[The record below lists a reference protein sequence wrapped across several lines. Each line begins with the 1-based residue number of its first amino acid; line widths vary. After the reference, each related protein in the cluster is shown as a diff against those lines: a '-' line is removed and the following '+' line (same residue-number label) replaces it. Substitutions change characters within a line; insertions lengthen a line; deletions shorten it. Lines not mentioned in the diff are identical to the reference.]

1 MPVRKGRRGSR
12 IYLMTVSVSFQSFRV
27 VSIAIIITLYY
38 WFKKRYRKTMKL
50 ISKEVKIKE
59 CGFLSIKK
67 TNLEY
72 LSSIVFHTV
81 INLKL
86 GKNRQKSRNIA
97 SFLYRG

>member
-1 MPVRKGRRGSR
+1 M
-12 IYLMTVSVSFQSFRV
+12 SFR
-27 VSIAIIITLYY
+27 SQSLSHCAIGLDLKSGT
-38 WFKKRYRKTMKL
+38 KETMKL
-50 ISKEVKIKE
+50 ISKEVKIRE

-67 TNLEY
+67 TKLEY

-86 GKNRQKSRNIA
+86 GKNRQKSRNMA

>member
-1 MPVRKGRRGSR
+1 M
-12 IYLMTVSVSFQSFRV
+12 SFR
-27 VSIAIIITLYY
+27 SRSLSHCTIGLDLRSGTEN
-38 WFKKRYRKTMKL
+38 TMKL

-67 TNLEY
+67 TKLEY

-86 GKNRQKSRNIA
+86 GKTGKNQEIWLHFYIEDNN
-97 SFLYRG
+97 